1 MNKADLFLLGTVYCA
16 LAVCRYAVSAETP
29 PNVLLAASKG
39 EHTLAIVDP
48 ASDRVLAKM
57 PLGPDPH
64 EVIASENGRTAYVS
78 NMGESSL
85 HRIDVLDLVAQRA
98 LDPIDT
104 GPLTGVHGLAVSS
117 GKLWFTAQ
125 GAMAVAR
132 LDLASRQVDWIM
144 GTGQDWT
151 HMLVLTSDLRHLYAT
166 NMRSG
171 SVSILELD
179 STPPPAL
186 PSSAPGANTQTPAR
200 SLRSSLLWGHTLLPT
215 ERGTEGVDLSPDGK
229 ELWTASS
236 ASGRIYV
243 IDTLARKVAQVLDA
257 NIVGANRVKFTHDGR
272 RVLVSSLRTGDVLIY
287 DAMARTEV
295 KRLRLGTGCAGVL
308 VAPDDARAYVACT
321 SDNYVDVL
329 DMRKLA
335 SVDHID
341 VGPHPDGLAWASL
354 H

>member
-1 MNKADLFLLGTVYCA
+1 MNKSDLFLVAIVYCA
-16 LAVCRYAVSAETP
+16 LLGMCRYAVSAQTP
-29 PNVLLAASKG
+29 ANVLLAASKG

-64 EVIASENGRTAYVS
+64 EVIASEDGRTAYVS
-78 NMGESSL
+78 NMGDSSL

-166 NMRSG
+166 NVRSG

-179 STPPPAL
+179 PASLPPPPPAAPQASTPPPA
-186 PSSAPGANTQTPAR
+186 
-200 SLRSSLLWGHTLLPT
+200 RSSSLVWGHTLVPT

-229 ELWTASS
+229 ELWMASS

-243 IDTLARKVAQVLDA
+243 IDTTARKVAQVLDA
-257 NIVGANRVKFTHDGR
+257 NIVGANRVKFTHDGL
-272 RVLVSSLRTGDVLIY
+272 RVLISSLRTGHVLIY
-287 DAMARTEV
+287 DAKARMEV

>member
-1 MNKADLFLLGTVYCA
+1 MNKAELFVLATICSMLG
-16 LAVCRYAVSAETP
+16 VCRYTVSAETP
-29 PNVLLAASKG
+29 KDVLLATSKG
-39 EHTLAIVDP
+39 EHTLAIVDT
-48 ASDRVLAKM
+48 ASNRVVAKM
-57 PLGPDPH
+57 PIGPDPH

-78 NMGESSL
+78 NMGDSSL

-104 GPLTGVHGLAVSS
+104 GALTGVHGLAVSS

-132 LDLASRQVDWIM
+132 LDLVSGQVDWIM

-151 HMLVLTSDLRHLYAT
+151 HMLVLTSDLQHLYAT
-166 NMRSG
+166 NVRSG
-171 SVSILELD
+171 SVSILELQPAPL
-179 STPPPAL
+179 TPPPPA
-186 PSSAPGANTQTPAR
+186 APRANTQPPP
-200 SLRSSLLWGHTLLPT
+200 RSSSLVWNHTLVPT

-229 ELWTASS
+229 ELWTASA

-243 IDTLARKVAQVLDA
+243 IDTTARKVAQILDA

-272 RVLVSSLRTGDVLIY
+272 RVLISSLRTGDVLIY
-287 DAMARTEV
+287 DAGTRAEV
-295 KRLRLGTGCAGVL
+295 KRLRVGTGCAGL
-308 VAPDDARAYVACT
+308 LLAPDDARAYVACT
-321 SDNYVDVL
+321 ADNYVDVL

-335 SVDHID
+335 SVAHID
-341 VGPHPDGLAWASL
+341 VGPRPDGLAWASL